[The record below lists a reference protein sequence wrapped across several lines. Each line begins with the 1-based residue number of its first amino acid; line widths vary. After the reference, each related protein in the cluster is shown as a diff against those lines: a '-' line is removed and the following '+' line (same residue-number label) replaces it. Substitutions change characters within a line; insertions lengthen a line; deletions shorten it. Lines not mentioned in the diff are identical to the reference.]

1 MNLIMNAEHNNTK
14 GQERGKA
21 SPLVEFIIYLLFALG
36 PLTGNVI
43 LVLFGVLSA
52 DFAVLPSDLLIT
64 IPSFM
69 FPFAFVQLF
78 SGAISDVKGRYT
90 VILLGLSIFGIGM
103 ILASLSFSLLIFIL
117 ANVLG
122 GIGFGFVNPVLIA
135 LITDITPG
143 PKISKK
149 IGLLGAVA
157 NLAVGIGPL
166 LAGQILIVG
175 WRYLYIIF
183 VVITVVCFII
193 IFSLKRN
200 QPENTS
206 EMEIRE
212 FFSQLGLEIR
222 RPVVL
227 ILILS
232 AFLVSHTSIAAIIW
246 TSRSFT
252 NEISTNISSVVLLL
266 YGIMGFVSANIAG
279 LLIKKRG
286 IRLTLSIAL
295 ISLIIGDIILVVFG
309 DNSLEALVLTTT
321 GLIFMGF
328 AGGLLFTSLMFY
340 SQTLSQERRGAL
352 AGLTTAGQFIG
363 IAFVTITL
371 EPFFN
376 SGGISLVYII
386 ILIISM
392 ILCVI
397 LLLLDKFAKK
407 TR

>member
-1 MNLIMNAEHNNTK
+1 MNAEQSDIKT
-14 GQERGKA
+14 
-21 SPLVEFIIYLLFALG
+21 SLLVESIIYLLFALG

-52 DFAVLPSDLLIT
+52 EFSVLPSELLIA

-90 VILLGLSIFGIGM
+90 VILLGLSIFGVGM
-103 ILASLSFSLLIFIL
+103 ILASFSFSLFLFVL
-117 ANVLG
+117 ANILG

-166 LAGQILIVG
+166 LAGQIIILS

-183 VVITVVCFII
+183 VIITAICFVI
-193 IFSLKRN
+193 IFSLKRK
-200 QPENTS
+200 QPKITS
-206 EMEIRE
+206 EMEFRE
-212 FFSQLGLEIR
+212 FFSHLGMELR

-227 ILILS
+227 LLILS
-232 AFLVSHTSIAAIIW
+232 AFLLSHTSIASIIW

-252 NEISTNISSVVLLL
+252 HVIPENISGVVLLL
-266 YGIMGFVSANIAG
+266 YGVMGFVSAMIAG
-279 LLIKKRG
+279 LTIKKKG
-286 IRLTLSIAL
+286 ISLTLSIAL
-295 ISLIIGDIILVVFG
+295 ISLVIANIILVIFG
-309 DNSLEALVLTTT
+309 NNSFEALALTTT

-328 AGGLLFTSLMFY
+328 AGGLLFTALMYF
-340 SQTLSQERRGAL
+340 SQTLSKERRGAL

-363 IAFVTITL
+363 IAFVTITF

-376 SGGISLVYII
+376 SGGISLVFGVISVI
-386 ILIISM
+386 SLILIVTLT
-392 ILCVI
+392 ILTK
-397 LLLLDKFAKK
+397 LAKK
-407 TR
+407 LT

>member
-1 MNLIMNAEHNNTK
+1 MNAIQNNIE
-14 GQERGKA
+14 GQERVKA
-21 SPLVEFIIYLLFALG
+21 SSLVEFIIYLLFALG

-43 LVLFGVLSA
+43 LVLFGVLSTE
-52 DFAVLPSDLLIT
+52 FSVLPSELLIT

-78 SGAISDVKGRYT
+78 SGAISDVKGRYA
-90 VILLGLSIFGIGM
+90 VILLGLSIFGVGM
-103 ILASLSFSLLIFIL
+103 ILASFSFSLILFIL
-117 ANVLG
+117 ANILG

-149 IGLLGAVA
+149 LGILGAVA

-166 LAGQILIVG
+166 LAGQIIILS

-183 VVITVVCFII
+183 LVITGIGFII
-193 IFSLKRN
+193 IFSLKKRQSN
-200 QPENTS
+200 NIS
-206 EMEIRE
+206 EMDIRK
-212 FFSQLGLEIR
+212 FFSHLGIEIR

-227 ILILS
+227 LLILS
-232 AFLVSHTSIAAIIW
+232 AFLISHTSIASIIW

-252 NEISTNISSVVLLL
+252 HVIPENISGVVLLL
-266 YGIMGFVSANIAG
+266 YGIMGFVSAIIAG
-279 LLIKKRG
+279 ITIKKRG
-286 IRLTLSIAL
+286 IKLTLSIAL
-295 ISLIIGDIILVVFG
+295 ISLIIAGIILVIFG
-309 DNSLEALVLTTT
+309 DNSFEALILTTT

-328 AGGLLFTSLMFY
+328 AGGLLFTSLMYY

-376 SGGISLVYII
+376 SGGISLVYWA
-386 ILIISM
+386 ILVISL
-392 ILCVI
+392 ILVI
-397 LLLLDKFAKK
+397 ALTILNKLAKK
-407 TR
+407 LQ

>member
-1 MNLIMNAEHNNTK
+1 MNSEQDDTK
-14 GQERGKA
+14 GQELVKA
-21 SPLVEFIIYLLFALG
+21 PLLVEFIIYLLFALG

-43 LVLFGVLSA
+43 LVLFGVLA
-52 DFAVLPSDLLIT
+52 NDFSVLPPELLIT

-90 VILLGLSIFGIGM
+90 VILLGLSIFGMGM
-103 ILASLSFSLLIFIL
+103 ILASLSFSLEIFIL
-117 ANVLG
+117 ANILG

-135 LITDITPG
+135 LITDITSG

-149 IGLLGAVA
+149 IGILGAVA

-166 LAGQILIVG
+166 LAGLILVVG
-175 WRYLYIIF
+175 WRYIYLIF
-183 VVITVVCFII
+183 VVITCIGFII

-200 QPENTS
+200 QPKTTS
-206 EMEIRE
+206 EMKIRE
-212 FFSQLGLEIR
+212 FFSHLGIELR

-227 ILILS
+227 LLILS

-246 TSRSFT
+246 TSQSFT

-328 AGGLLFTSLMFY
+328 AGGLLFTSLMYY
-340 SQTLSQERRGAL
+340 SQTLSKERRGAL

-376 SGGISLVYII
+376 SGGISLVYLI
-386 ILIISM
+386 ILMISI

-407 TR
+407 TK